1 MKKKAVNIS
10 FNSLQEMSDWI
21 EKTPRTE
28 RGEIYKSSIREGEEE
43 RKFSGSETYASRL
56 NFCVGK

>member
-10 FNSLQEMSDWI
+10 FNSLQEMSEWI

-28 RGEIYKSSIREGEEE
+28 RGEIYKSSIREGE
-43 RKFSGSETYASRL
+43 RGVNSQAQKLMPMQMHS
-56 NFCVGK
+56 